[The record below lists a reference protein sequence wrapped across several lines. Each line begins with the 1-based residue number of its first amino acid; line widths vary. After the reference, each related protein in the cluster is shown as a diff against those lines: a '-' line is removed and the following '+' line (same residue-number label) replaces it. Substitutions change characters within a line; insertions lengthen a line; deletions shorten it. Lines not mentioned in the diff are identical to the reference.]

1 LIEEIAYALFWR
13 IKIIIVAENTL
24 VIIVEK
30 GFRHESVARV
40 FDSFF

>member
-1 LIEEIAYALFWR
+1 M
-13 IKIIIVAENTL
+13 VAGNPL

-40 FDSFF
+40 FDSFFNIDRRKG